1 MNAEQGEIIQNT
13 YSPYLLSRLLF
24 GYWTE
29 TYTEKNSIYFH
40 LFYQHKAGQ
49 AKKINSYNVSSSIDS
64 NSFAVLKKNSYQEH
78 TQLVLFS
85 L

>member
-1 MNAEQGEIIQNT
+1 MQNREKLYRTHTALIYFQGCYLATEQKPI
-13 YSPYLLSRLLF
+13 LK
-24 GYWTE
+24 
-29 TYTEKNSIYFH
+29 KNSIYFH

-49 AKKINSYNVSSSIDS
+49 AKKMNSYYVSSSIDS
-64 NSFAVLKKNSYQEH
+64 NSFAVLKKSSYQEH